1 MAIQD
6 KAREFWDRISPRERM
21 LVVLLGVAAP
31 ITLVL
36 WLGFS
41 IHDGLE
47 AIESRNDK
55 TRHALD
61 VLADLHA
68 RGAPVA
74 APVDDVVATMGSE
87 PLPLDP
93 YLNKAAQKAGL
104 VLKSTRPRP
113 IVTRNG
119 FVTTS
124 VSFELEPLGIEE
136 LGAFLKEV
144 ETQSKVVF
152 VTHLEVTRNRGK
164 PDKVNAQL
172 DVSTYAREKK
182 EGETGGSGGS
192 AGATGGS
199 GTGSAAAGSS
209 DGKGG

>member
-31 ITLVL
+31 ITIIL

-47 AIESRNDK
+47 AIENRNDK

-113 IVTRNG
+113 IITRNG

-172 DVSTYAREKK
+172 DVSTYSREKK
-182 EGETGGSGGS
+182 EGETSG
-192 AGATGGS
+192 A
-199 GTGSAAAGSS
+199 GSAAGGGSNASGSAASGSS
-209 DGKGG
+209 ERKGG

>member
-21 LVVLLGVAAP
+21 LVVLLGIAAP

-47 AIESRNDK
+47 AIGNRNDK
-55 TRHALD
+55 TRHALE
-61 VLADLHA
+61 VLADLQA
-68 RGAPVA
+68 RGASVA
-74 APVDDVVATMGSE
+74 APVDDVVSTMGSE
-87 PLPLDP
+87 PVKLGP
-93 YLNKAAQKAGL
+93 YLDKAALKARL

-124 VSFELEPLGIEE
+124 VSFELEPLGIDE
-136 LGAFLKEV
+136 LGTFLKEV

-182 EGETGGSGGS
+182 EGDSAGSGSG
-192 AGATGGS
+192 AG
-199 GTGSAAAGSS
+199 AGSS
-209 DGKGG
+209 TASPGSVSGDGKGG